1 MDKVSI
7 IIPIFNMEKYLNK
20 CIESVSRQTYKNIE
34 IILINDGSTDSSEQI
49 AIEWS
54 KKDSRIIYVYQEN
67 KGSGIARNNGLS
79 KATGKYIVFV
89 DPDDW
94 IEEDAIEQFVSQMEI
109 NNADLII
116 ACAYNE
122 YFDKDGKILETK
134 KDSFLNEYI
143 NDIKKIQNR
152 YVPLFLENAITAP
165 WNKMYKLD
173 IIKQNN
179 IEFPNLKRSQDIVFN
194 YKYYDC
200 IKSLQIYD
208 KRLYHYRIESETY
221 GKKINVEY
229 YKTVCKIYEDI
240 NKLLEKWN
248 VELEQK
254 ENTEFIKYFY
264 NLIIWQISIGKSSKV
279 MYDIVNNETVH
290 SIILKS
296 KPKGLKQSILRTL
309 LLWKQDKIINFLTYI
324 IKRDR

>member
-1 MDKVSI
+1 MNKVSI

-20 CIESVSRQTYKNIE
+20 CIESILKQTYKNIE
-34 IILINDGSTDSSEQI
+34 IILINDGSTDCSEQI
-49 AIEWS
+49 VIEWA

-79 KATGKYIVFV
+79 KATGKYVVFV

-94 IEEDAIEQFVSQMEI
+94 IEEDAIEQFVFQMER
-109 NNADLII
+109 NNPDLII

-122 YFDKDGKILETK
+122 YFDKNGKILEIK
-134 KDSFLNEYI
+134 KDNFLNEYM
-143 NDIKKIQNR
+143 NDIEKIKNK
-152 YVPLFLENAITAP
+152 YVSLFLENAITAP

-194 YKYYDC
+194 YRYYDC

-208 KRLYHYRIESETY
+208 KKLYHYRIENETY
-221 GKKINVEY
+221 GKKINAEY

-248 VELEQK
+248 VKLEEK

-279 MYDIVNNETVH
+279 MQDIVNNETVH
-290 SIILKS
+290 DIISKS
-296 KPKGLKQSILRTL
+296 KPQGLKQTVLRKL
-309 LLWKQDKIINFLTYI
+309 LLWRQDKIINILIYI
-324 IKRDR
+324 IKKIR